1 MRTPAGLECKHYY
14 EDFNRGRDAQECR
27 LIDLNPRSEPWR
39 PNLCKTCPVPA
50 ILRGNACPNMVLEG
64 WVGRRW
70 LVIRQVRVNTHCML
84 TKQPVADPMVGC
96 GHCHEAR
103 WRDTVGGTQRDG

>member
-1 MRTPAGLECKHYY
+1 MRTPAGMECKYYY
-14 EDFNRGRDAQECR
+14 EDFNRGRDTQECR
-27 LIDLNPRSEPWR
+27 LIDLDPRSELWR
-39 PNLCKTCPVPA
+39 PNLCNTCPVPA

-70 LVIRQVRVNTHCML
+70 LVIRQVRVDARCTL
-84 TKQPVADPMVGC
+84 TERPVTDPMVGC

-103 WRDTVGGTQRDG
+103 WRDTIGVQQEG